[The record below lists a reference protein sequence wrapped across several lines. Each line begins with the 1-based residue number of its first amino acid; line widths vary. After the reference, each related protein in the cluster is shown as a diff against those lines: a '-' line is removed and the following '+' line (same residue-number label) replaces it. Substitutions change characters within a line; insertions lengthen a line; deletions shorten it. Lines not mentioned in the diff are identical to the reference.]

1 MAQTTLH
8 DLVATIASAVGTAQ
22 DLVERNYLAMVR
34 RYFDD
39 EGRPLSMS
47 IKLPSLSADPSEAER
62 QVVVPVLS
70 LVDSRAL
77 GIKSVDVTMDVALD
91 DLDVAAPGDGAANDL
106 MSGGAPLEFLN
117 VGPQAAADLG
127 ADSPP
132 AAPAAPAAPRPV
144 MAVRLPQPGPAGPT
158 ARITLRVEERPT
170 SEALARLVAKLDTL
184 I

>member
-1 MAQTTLH
+1 MGQTTLH

-39 EGRPLSMS
+39 EGRPLSMN
-47 IKLPSLSADPSEAER
+47 IKLPSLSADPAEAER

-77 GIKSVDVTMDVALD
+77 GIKSVDVSMDVALD
-91 DLDVAAPGDGAANDL
+91 DLDQAAPGDGAANDL
-106 MSGGAPLEFLN
+106 VGGGAPLEFLD
-117 VGPQAAADLG
+117 VGPRAASDLG
-127 ADSPP
+127 AAPQPVATPP
-132 AAPAAPAAPRPV
+132 PRPV
-144 MAVRLPQPGPAGPT
+144 MAVRLPQAGPSGPT